1 MPDPQPAQPLLKSRG
16 QKSPGQQSRFT
27 APEPGFPTPTSA
39 WAIFLDIDG
48 TLVEIAETPQ
58 GVRVSPALIATLESL
73 LRASEGAVALVS
85 GRSIETIDRLFSPLR
100 LPVAGLHGCERRS
113 ASGEASCIGQPPD
126 GWTEVCSR
134 LFAFARARPGVSV
147 EDKRLALAVHYR
159 GAPGRRAEIL
169 AAVEDAAAALGPG
182 VQVLAGKM
190 VFELRPSGVDK
201 GAAIEAFMAEPP
213 FHGRTPVF
221 IGDDLTDEDGF
232 AVVNRMGGHSIRV
245 DGDWPTHARWQV
257 DSVAELLDWLAALPG
272 RLDLLCP
279 GGAGRQS
286 GASR

>member
-1 MPDPQPAQPLLKSRG
+1 MPDSQPARLLRKSRG
-16 QKSPGQQSRFT
+16 RKSRGA
-27 APEPGFPTPTSA
+27 APEPGFPTPVPG

-58 GVRVSPALIATLESL
+58 GVQLGPALITTLASL
-73 LRASEGAVALVS
+73 LRVSDGAVALVS
-85 GRSIETIDRLFSPLR
+85 GRLIETIDRLFSPLR

-113 ASGEASCIGQPPD
+113 AGGEISRLVQPPE
-126 GWTEVCSR
+126 GLTEARSR
-134 LFAFARARPGVSV
+134 LLAFARACPGLLV
-147 EDKRLALAVHYR
+147 EDKRLSLAVHYR
-159 GAPGRRAEIL
+159 GAQGRRAEIL

-182 VQVLAGKM
+182 VHVLAGKM
-190 VFELRPSGVDK
+190 VFEIRPAGVDK

-232 AVVNRMGGHSIRV
+232 AVVNRLGGHSIRV

-257 DSVAELLDWLAALPG
+257 RSVSELLDWLAALPG
-272 RLDLLCP
+272 RLDP
-279 GGAGRQS
+279 HRPASARGS
-286 GASR
+286 GVG